1 MHVHSRKVE
10 LNCTGVEGGGACVN
24 SKKTSVEHFVIKIL
38 KDVGMEVPKSVRKHP
53 CSKTG

>member
-38 KDVGMEVPKSVRKHP
+38 KDLGMEVPKSVRKHP